1 MQVAEHKLIYAFFK
15 RSLDIFV
22 SLAGLVI
29 LSPVL
34 LITALLV
41 RLSSKGGA
49 VFRQERAGLG
59 GKPFA
64 LYKFRTMTTDV
75 DPFGAS
81 PKSADDPRLTRT
93 GRFLRERSLDELP
106 QLFNVA
112 IGQMSLVGPRPLYVS
127 QIAEWNEDQK
137 RRLLVKPGLTGLAQI
152 GGRGALTREQKLD
165 LDIEYIDKRSFWLD
179 IRIICATFALI
190 FRRSKSI
197 YEERYSQ
204 DEHTRGQPDAHN

>member
-1 MQVAEHKLIYAFFK
+1 MIYAFFK
-15 RSLDIFV
+15 RSLDILV
-22 SLAGLVI
+22 SLCGLII

-41 RLSSKGGA
+41 RLSSKGPA
-49 VFRQERAGLG
+49 IFRQERAGLG

-64 LYKFRTMTTDV
+64 LYKFRTMRTDI

-106 QLFNVA
+106 QLLNVA
-112 IGQMSLVGPRPLYVS
+112 VGQMSLVGPRPLYVS

-152 GGRGALTREQKLD
+152 SGRGALTRERKLD
-165 LDIEYIDKRSFWLD
+165 LDVEYVDKRSFWLD

-190 FRRSKSI
+190 FRRKSI
-197 YEERYSQ
+197 YEEKYSQ
-204 DEHTRGQPDAHN
+204 DEHTRGQADAPN

>member
-1 MQVAEHKLIYAFFK
+1 MIYAFFK

-22 SLAGLVI
+22 SLCSLAI

-41 RLSSKGGA
+41 RLSSKGPA
-49 VFRQERAGLG
+49 VFRQERAGLH

-64 LYKFRTMTTDV
+64 LYKFRTMTTGV

-81 PKSADDPRLTRT
+81 PKSPDDPRLTRT

-112 IGQMSLVGPRPLYVS
+112 VGQMSLVGPRPLYVS

-152 GGRGALTREQKLD
+152 SGRGDLTREQKLD
-165 LDIEYIDKRSFWLD
+165 LDVEYVDTKSFWLD
-179 IRIICATFALI
+179 IRIIFATVALV
-190 FRRSKSI
+190 FGHKSI
-197 YEERYSQ
+197 YEKRYSQ
-204 DEHTRGQPDAHN
+204 SECTRGQHDAGD

>member
-1 MQVAEHKLIYAFFK
+1 MIYAFFK

-22 SLAGLVI
+22 SLCSLVI
-29 LSPVL
+29 LLPIL
-34 LITALLV
+34 LITALLI
-41 RLSSKGGA
+41 RFSSKGGA

-64 LYKFRTMTTDV
+64 LYKFRTMTKDV

-112 IGQMSLVGPRPLYVS
+112 VGHMSLVGPRPLYVS
-127 QIAEWNEDQK
+127 QIAEWNDEQK

-165 LDIEYIDKRSFWLD
+165 LDIEYVDKRSFWLD

-190 FRRSKSI
+190 FQRKSI
-197 YEERYSQ
+197 YEEKYSQ
-204 DEHTRGQPDAHN
+204 DEQTRGQTDAHN